1 MGSLPRAMTGNV
13 LLYAFLATLG
23 TYAATALGA
32 AIVLLWIPTPKQLQ
46 TVMALAVGL
55 MLSAVFDLFTSAHE
69 EAVDLYGEIGANIPL
84 LTGGVV
90 STVTLVLVEKFCFA
104 HIPEGD
110 DVDHEQHLVV
120 SHAEEENSI
129 EMSTPKSSAEDAE
142 PSAADMTK
150 AKLIVTALA
159 LQHIPEALACGVAFG
174 AVTEGSSTTMAEA
187 LTLSI
192 AIGLQD
198 IPEGAAASLV
208 LLRMGYPRRKA
219 FFWGQMTGIV
229 QPVAGVMG
237 AAAVI
242 AVKPLLPFA
251 LSFAACAM
259 LFVIVRDMVPDCME
273 GGDGG
278 KNTNAVTIMFGFGV
292 MLFATS
298 VLESM

>member
-1 MGSLPRAMTGNV
+1 MTGNV
-13 LLYAFLATLG
+13 LLYAFLATTG
-23 TYAATALGA
+23 TYALTALGA
-32 AIVLLWIPTPKQLQ
+32 AIVLLWIPTPQQLQ

-55 MLSAVFDLFTSAHE
+55 MLSAVFDLFSSAHE
-69 EAVDLYGEIGANIPL
+69 EAVDMYGDIGANIPL
-84 LTGGVV
+84 LTGGLV
-90 STVTLVLVEKFCFA
+90 STITLVCVEKFCFA
-104 HIPEGD
+104 HIPDDD
-110 DVDHEQHLVV
+110 DVDHAVV
-120 SHAEEENSI
+120 SHADVEHEGV
-129 EMSTPKSSAEDAE
+129 EMDSPKSSIDEVGGLPE
-142 PSAADMTK
+142 PSDADMTK

-174 AVTEGSSTTMAEA
+174 AVAEGTNTTMAEA

-198 IPEGAAASLV
+198 IPEGAAAALV
-208 LLRMGYPRRKA
+208 LLRMGYPPKKA
-219 FFWGQMTGIV
+219 FFWGQMTGVV
-229 QPVAGVMG
+229 QPLAGVLG
-237 AAAVI
+237 AAAVL